1 MYNLADAMKT
11 VVITLPT
18 FHEGEAATIAEMLR
32 NGRADLVH
40 LRKPGC
46 SPEEMEQLIRS
57 IPSDLHSRL
66 VLHDH
71 FSLAAHYGLYGVH
84 LNARNPMPP
93 QGWSGSV
100 SRSCHSL
107 DEVRQWKSRCH
118 YVSLSPIYDS
128 ISKQGYRAAFT
139 REELLKAAQ
148 DGIIDNKVYAL
159 GGVTFSRLKEIK
171 ALGFGGAMILGDA
184 WRPQSKA

>member
-1 MYNLADAMKT
+1 MYDLADAMKT

-32 NGRADLVH
+32 SGRADLVH

-71 FSLAAHYGLYGVH
+71 FPLAAHYGLYGVH

-107 DEVRQWKSRCH
+107 DEVRHGNPAATMCHCHPSTIASPNRATVPPSHAKS
-118 YVSLSPIYDS
+118 
-128 ISKQGYRAAFT
+128 
-139 REELLKAAQ
+139 
-148 DGIIDNKVYAL
+148 
-159 GGVTFSRLKEIK
+159 
-171 ALGFGGAMILGDA
+171 
-184 WRPQSKA
+184 